1 MKKNISTY
9 SRMFLVA
16 PTVYEKL
23 LNCIDE
29 KDKKSTE
36 NLNMSKDKTQRPS
49 DDYIQELNIESFN
62 EPREVP
68 EHEVESGQSG
78 EQMTESDIIYKEN
91 PSVIESESM
100 EADTNPEQF
109 QQLSSPCKISEQGE
123 VIPPGGL
130 IYRPQSSFKAVKEPV
145 LSLPRLSQRDID
157 YHTKPNQPIV
167 SLPKL
172 SQQDIDY
179 HTNPNQPIVSL
190 PKLSQQDIDY
200 HTNPNQPIVSLPKL
214 SQREIEF
221 FTTKPKTQSIIRKPV
236 LSLPK
241 LNQGE
246 IDIYTKK
253 SNPQLV
259 LQKLPDLQQAQID
272 AFDKTA
278 KNKEIFARKQKV
290 IVPSIKKQETAKIK
304 NFQCPICM
312 KFWRSKWDLRR
323 HTSSVHSNFRQKQS
337 IENAQP
343 LPDTDETMTEEQ
355 TMQQKQDEF
364 PIWTRTRSQKRSS
377 SQAKLPTLK
386 PKFRPPGG
394 DDEGEYESWK

>member
-190 PKLSQQDIDY
+190 PKLSQ
-200 HTNPNQPIVSLPKL
+200 
-214 SQREIEF
+214 REIDF

-241 LNQGE
+241 
-246 IDIYTKK
+246 
-253 SNPQLV
+253 
-259 LQKLPDLQQAQID
+259 
-272 AFDKTA
+272 
-278 KNKEIFARKQKV
+278 
-290 IVPSIKKQETAKIK
+290 
-304 NFQCPICM
+304 
-312 KFWRSKWDLRR
+312 
-323 HTSSVHSNFRQKQS
+323 
-337 IENAQP
+337 
-343 LPDTDETMTEEQ
+343 
-355 TMQQKQDEF
+355 
-364 PIWTRTRSQKRSS
+364 
-377 SQAKLPTLK
+377 
-386 PKFRPPGG
+386 
-394 DDEGEYESWK
+394 